1 MERYDAAMSNG
12 TPLRSGDTQIRV
24 NGDPERVPPGCTVE
38 QLLVRLGLAGK
49 RVAVAVDRS
58 VVPRSSW
65 PGFALWEGAH
75 VEILEA
81 VGGG

>member
-1 MERYDAAMSNG
+1 MERYDSGMSSG
-12 TPLRSGDTQIRV
+12 TPLPGSDTRILV
-24 NGDPERVPPGCTVE
+24 NGDPEQVPPGCTVE
-38 QLLVRLGLAGK
+38 QLLAQLDLAGK

-65 PGFALWEGAH
+65 PGFALQEGAH